1 MIFNAKT
8 VPHSAASSASA
19 WIPLLYESI
28 VFGLSLNKYL
38 PELFPKDSETQN
50 SGHTRLIT
58 RLLMDSLAY
67 YSVILAITATLTI
80 MTIGARDNVKNITAQ
95 TELLYV
101 P

>member
-1 MIFNAKT
+1 MVFNDKT
-8 VPHSAASSASA
+8 VRSAASSAFM

-28 VFGLSLNKYL
+28 VFGLSLYKYV
-38 PELFPKDSETQN
+38 PELNRKDSDTQD
-50 SGHTRLIT
+50 SAHTRLTT

-80 MTIGARDNVKNITAQ
+80 MIIGAPDNVKNITAQ